1 MGTVIAAW
9 PVSSRITAPGPG
21 EARIWSAD
29 LEPGAAAIDRFVP
42 LLSADERERA
52 ERFRLRRDAMRWIAA
67 RAVLREILGGCLGA
81 DPRALAFTYGEKGKP
96 ALAALAG
103 SLDLQF
109 SLAHSAHLALYAVA
123 VGGPVGVDVERLR
136 PLADMDHIAE
146 RTFSRQECA
155 ALRGLPVPL
164 RPAGFFN
171 CWTRKEAYIKALGFG
186 LSYPLER
193 FSVSLAPGVPAR
205 LEAVE
210 IDPAHVDAWTM
221 ASLAPRSGFVGA
233 VVVGARPVELV
244 CERLGEDR
252 R

>member
-1 MGTVIAAW
+1 VGTVIAAW
-9 PVSSRITAPGPG
+9 PVSSRIIAPGPG

-29 LEPGAAAIDRFVP
+29 LEPGAAAIDRLVP

-52 ERFRLRRDAMRWIAA
+52 ERFHLRRDAMRWIAA
-67 RAVLREILGGCLGA
+67 RAVLREILGGCLDA
-81 DPRALAFTYGEKGKP
+81 DPRALAFTYGDKGKP
-96 ALAALAG
+96 ALAAPAG

-109 SLAHSAHLALYAVA
+109 SLAHSAHLALYAVT

-136 PLADMDHIAE
+136 LLSDMDQIAE

-155 ALRGLPVPL
+155 VLRGLPVPL

-210 IDPAHVDAWTM
+210 IDPAHVESLTM

>member
-1 MGTVIAAW
+1 MSAVTAAW

-21 EARIWSAD
+21 EARIWTAD

-52 ERFRLRRDAMRWIAA
+52 ERFHFRRDAMRWIAA

-81 DPRALAFTYGEKGKP
+81 DPRTLAFTYGDKGKP
-96 ALAALAG
+96 ALAAPAG
-103 SLDLQF
+103 PLDLQF
-109 SLAHSAHLALYAVA
+109 SLAHSAHVGLYAVT
-123 VGGPVGVDVERLR
+123 VGCPVGVDVERLR
-136 PLADMDHIAE
+136 PLSDMDRVAE

-155 ALRGLPVPL
+155 ALSGLPVAL

-171 CWTRKEAYIKALGFG
+171 CWTRKEAYIKAVGLG

-210 IDPAHVDAWTM
+210 IDPAHVEAWTM
-221 ASLAPRSGFVGA
+221 AALAPRSGFVGA
-233 VVVGARPVELV
+233 VVVGARPVGIV
-244 CERLGEDR
+244 CERLGQD
-252 R
+252 

>member
-1 MGTVIAAW
+1 VSAGTAAW
-9 PVSSRITAPGPG
+9 PVSSRITAPRPG
-21 EARIWSAD
+21 EARIWAAD

-52 ERFRLRRDAMRWIAA
+52 ERFHFRRDAMRWIAA

-81 DPRALAFTYGEKGKP
+81 DPRALAFTYGDKGKP
-96 ALAALAG
+96 ALAAPAG
-103 SLDLQF
+103 PLDLQF
-109 SLAHSAHLALYAVA
+109 SLAHSAHVGLYAVT
-123 VGGPVGVDVERLR
+123 VGCPVGVDVERLR
-136 PLADMDHIAE
+136 PLSDMDRVAE

-155 ALRGLPVPL
+155 ALSGLSVAL

-171 CWTRKEAYIKALGFG
+171 CWTRKEAYIKAVGLG

-205 LEAVE
+205 LEVVE
-210 IDPAHVDAWTM
+210 IDPAHVEAWTM
-221 ASLAPRSGFVGA
+221 AALAPRSGFVGA
-233 VVVGARPVELV
+233 VVVGARPVGVV
-244 CERLGEDR
+244 CERLGQDR